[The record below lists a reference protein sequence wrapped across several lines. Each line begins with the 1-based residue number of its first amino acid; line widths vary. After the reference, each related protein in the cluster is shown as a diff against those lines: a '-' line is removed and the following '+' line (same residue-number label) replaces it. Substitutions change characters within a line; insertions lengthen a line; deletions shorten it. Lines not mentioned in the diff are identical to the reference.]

1 MVFSTPLLRR
11 ALRFPQ
17 RPRPSLVIV
26 RCVRTHLRR
35 VLRVCIGTAP
45 LTFFQV
51 EHIFASVRPEH

>member
-1 MVFSTPLLRR
+1 MVLSTPLLRR
-11 ALRFPQ
+11 APRFPQ
-17 RPRPSLVIV
+17 RPSLVIV
-26 RCVRTHLRR
+26 RYVRTRLRR